1 MPQSP
6 LSKAVNTEFPRHTA
20 HPKSTLGS
28 VKNPVVEIN
37 EKDAG
42 GGDNDALWQLVH
54 SLECEGS
61 RASLCAKTVIAA
73 NTKYDSLPLSLPRMM
88 FGSLKFVRCNS
99 FLCTGRR
106 NGSVDGYCILDW
118 RRRSVRACKVVCFEF
133 Q

>member
-6 LSKAVNTEFPRHTA
+6 LSKAVNTEFPRHTT
-20 HPKSTLGS
+20 HRKSTLGS
-28 VKNPVVEIN
+28 VNIPVVEMKEN
-37 EKDAG
+37 DAG

-73 NTKYDSLPLSLPRMM
+73 NTKYDSLPLFSLTRIS
-88 FGSLKFVRCNS
+88 FGILKFIRCKI

-118 RRRSVRACKVVCFEF
+118 RRRSVRACKAV
-133 Q
+133 

>member
-6 LSKAVNTEFPRHTA
+6 LSKAVNTEFPRHTTA
-20 HPKSTLGS
+20 HRKSTLGS
-28 VKNPVVEIN
+28 VKIPVVEIN

-73 NTKYDSLPLSLPRMM
+73 NTKYDLLPLSLPCIT
-88 FGSLKFVRCNS
+88 FGSFENS
-99 FLCTGRR
+99 LM
-106 NGSVDGYCILDW
+106 
-118 RRRSVRACKVVCFEF
+118 
-133 Q
+133 